1 MSFRSLNRRAIRQI
15 VIRWILP
22 FSVTA
27 LGLIAVNLLWLL
39 PALRNIRTSASVL
52 ALEVS
57 RRVETTIDTDLAT
70 TLRDTQ
76 RAADE
81 IAAEPDRASLVLNRL
96 IREYPNMVHVARVSR
111 NGEELQEADQP
122 GSMDTGVSMPG
133 MFMPGTSHGH
143 SHAAHPHFY
152 IALQG
157 IANYEEVTVS
167 PDRGPH
173 TMLAVPI
180 RRNDGVEEVF
190 IADLN
195 LSNLVRAVSDVS
207 GVAGHIYIVD
217 RSGVQIAHPDI
228 AQVLRQ
234 ENFMVRSIVQKVMV
248 DGKIAD
254 GLSPEDAYVNE
265 QGESVFA
272 VGIPMPIAGLG
283 LIFEQPRTSALGG
296 ERQMIIFAVV
306 AVFLGLLVSVIILG
320 ANVRLTHL
328 NTSMRELLADLEN
341 AGKMLVRR
349 DLDLTRA
356 NARLEELDQIKTE
369 FVSIAAHQL
378 RTPLTGIRWSYQTL
392 LDGDT
397 GPVNPGQRRLLES
410 GLGATLRMVD
420 LVNDL
425 LSVARIEEGK
435 FGIHLR
441 KQSIV
446 PLLAR
451 LAGRYQALAEE
462 KGVIFSSALPQVL
475 PDVAFD
481 EEKMEIV
488 FDNILDNALKYTEP
502 GHTIALKASDEK
514 GTVRVEVRDTG
525 VGISQGQ
532 LHRVFTKF
540 FRADN
545 AVRLHTS
552 GTGLGLYVVKNIVEK
567 HAGTV
572 TVESAEGTGSVFRV
586 TLPMA

>member
-1 MSFRSLNRRAIRQI
+1 MFFRSLNRRVARQI
-15 VIRWILP
+15 VIRWMLP

-27 LGLIAVNLLWLL
+27 AGLVLVNLLWLF

-52 ALEVS
+52 ALEIS
-57 RRVETTIDTDLAT
+57 RRVETAINTDLET
-70 TLRDTQ
+70 TVRDVQ
-76 RAADE
+76 QAADE
-81 IAAEPDRASLVLNRL
+81 IAAEPERASLVLNRL
-96 IREYPNMVHVARVSR
+96 IREYPNMVHAARVGR
-111 NGEELQEADQP
+111 NGEELVEADRGALMP
-122 GSMDTGVSMPG
+122 MDMSMPG
-133 MFMPGTSHGH
+133 MFMGASHTH
-143 SHAAHPHFY
+143 SHATHPHFY

-167 PDRGPH
+167 ADRGPH
-173 TMLAVPI
+173 TMLAAPI
-180 RRNDGVEEVF
+180 RRGGMVEEVLV
-190 IADLN
+190 ADLN
-195 LSNLVRAVSDVS
+195 LDNLVRAVADVS
-207 GVAGHIYIVD
+207 GSAGHIYIVD
-217 RSGVQIAHPDI
+217 RNGVQIAHPDI
-228 AQVLRQ
+228 AQILRQ
-234 ENFMVRSIVQKVMV
+234 ENFMARSIVQKIIV
-248 DGKIAD
+248 DRKIAD
-254 GLSPEDAYVNE
+254 GLSPEDAYVND

-283 LIFEQPRTSALGG
+283 LIFEQPRVSALGG

-306 AVFLGLLVSVIILG
+306 AVLLGLLVSVVILG

-328 NTSMRELLADLEN
+328 NASMRELLVDLEN

-397 GPVNPGQRRLLES
+397 GPVNQGQRRLLES

-435 FGIHLR
+435 FGIRLH

-462 KGVIFSSALPQVL
+462 KGIVFSSALPQTL

-502 GHTIALKASDEK
+502 GRTITLKASDEK
-514 GTVRVEVRDTG
+514 GTVHVEVSDTG

-567 HAGTV
+567 HGGSV
-572 TVESAEGTGSVFRV
+572 SVESTEGKGSVFRIM
-586 TLPMA
+586 LPAA